1 MTSFESL
8 SSLKGKWSLI
18 TGAAGKLGTVFSD
31 TLAELGSDLILVD
44 RPGTNLQELKE
55 TISKRWG
62 ISSEIYEC
70 DLEIESDRNLLIKN
84 LENRELN
91 VLVNNAAF
99 VGTSDLSGWAVKFS
113 DQSLDTWRRAIEVN
127 LTAAFHLT
135 QGFYPSMQRSS
146 GASIINISSM
156 YGSFGPDYSLYED
169 TNMGNPAAYAA
180 SKGGLVQL
188 TRWLSTT
195 LAPNIRVN
203 AISPG
208 GIARSQPANFV
219 SRYEEKTPLR
229 RMANEDDFRGP
240 LAFLASDLSKY
251 MTGQILHVD
260 GGWGIW

>member
-1 MTSFESL
+1 MTSFQSL
-8 SSLKGKWSLI
+8 SSLTGKRSVI
-18 TGAAGKLGTVFSD
+18 TGAAGKLGTVFAD
-31 TLAELGSDLILVD
+31 TLAELGSDLILID

-55 TISKRWG
+55 TMNKRWG

-70 DLEIESDRNLLIKN
+70 DLEIESDRNVLIKE
-84 LENRELN
+84 LENKELN
-91 VLVNNAAF
+91 VLINNAAF

-195 LAPNIRVN
+195 LAPSIRVN

-219 SRYEEKTPLR
+219 SRYEGKTPLM